1 MKSISSDHM
10 KDNMFPN
17 PSCYRLRQLSKE
29 ARNEVAEEN
38 KERFAYL
45 TKRFKK
51 YVDEVS
57 LDSHPSANGILG
69 RSFGEGGYNDIHHT
83 YPISYLDRHSCICQ
97 STRIQAP

>member
-1 MKSISSDHM
+1 MDDDLKGTRFILKSISSDPM

-17 PSCYRLRQLSKE
+17 PSCYRLRQLSKQS
-29 ARNEVAEEN
+29 RDEVSEEN

-51 YVDEVS
+51 YVDNVS

-69 RSFGEGGYNDIHHT
+69 RSKW
-83 YPISYLDRHSCICQ
+83 R
-97 STRIQAP
+97 TRRQMCHKY

>member
-69 RSFGEGGYNDIHHT
+69 RSFGEGNKEETKSHIRYH
-83 YPISYLDRHSCICQ
+83 RHSCICQ